1 LRAPW
6 AEGFLALRPERVEV
20 FREAVPGSF
29 VARVREVVYRGAY
42 LEAFL
47 EPPLR
52 LRTALRLAPG
62 EEVFVRIPVEGLVV
76 LDG

>member
-1 LRAPW
+1 
-6 AEGFLALRPERVEV
+6 
-20 FREAVPGSF
+20 
-29 VARVREVVYRGAY
+29 VREVVYRGAY